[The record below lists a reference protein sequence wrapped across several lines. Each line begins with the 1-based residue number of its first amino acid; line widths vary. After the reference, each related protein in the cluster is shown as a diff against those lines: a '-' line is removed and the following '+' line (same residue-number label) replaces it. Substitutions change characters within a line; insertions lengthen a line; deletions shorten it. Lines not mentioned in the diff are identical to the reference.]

1 MLILWVC
8 IRDGGG
14 ENGFFAF
21 HMCFY
26 RKVGVTFDLFLTKGD
41 FLAEVKISISNK
53 QCQNVIHLFIQPKK
67 RKYFFFILNLG
78 EIVSKG

>member
-41 FLAEVKISISNK
+41 FLAEYKLVFLTNNVKMLFTYSSNQKKESIS
-53 QCQNVIHLFIQPKK
+53 
-67 RKYFFFILNLG
+67 
-78 EIVSKG
+78 SSS